1 MLESLSISSYNS
13 TGHLY
18 VKNINANYCENT
30 MSADNQQE
38 RLDPNWITGFVD
50 GEGCFYVG
58 INQHNRTKQWQLLPE
73 FRIVQHQRD
82 EQVLFKIQ
90 KYFGFGTVNVNHGDR
105 KEFRVRGL
113 EKLNKI
119 IEFFKNYKFQTLSKQ
134 KSFEVFSEII
144 EMMNKKEHL
153 NDEGRIKI
161 AKLISTVNKKV
172 IPRYLKSS
180 ETI

>member
-1 MLESLSISSYNS
+1 M
-13 TGHLY
+13 TDG
-18 VKNINANYCENT
+18 ENVL
-30 MSADNQQE
+30 SADNQQE

-82 EQVLFKIQ
+82 EQVLHKVQRF
-90 KYFGFGTVNVNHGDR
+90 FGFGVVTVNHGDR

-113 EKLNKI
+113 ENLNKI
-119 IEFFKNYKFQTLSKQ
+119 IEFFKIYKFQTLTKQ

-144 EMMNKKEHL
+144 KMMNNKEHL
-153 NDEGRIKI
+153 SNDGRIKI
-161 AKLISTVNKKV
+161 ANLISTVNKKV
-172 IPRYLKSS
+172 IPKYLISS
-180 ETI
+180 ETIRQNLAMQDKI

>member
-1 MLESLSISSYNS
+1 MF
-13 TGHLY
+13 
-18 VKNINANYCENT
+18 
-30 MSADNQQE
+30 SADNQQE

-58 INQHNRTKQWQLLPE
+58 INQHNKTKLWQLLPE

-82 EQVLFKIQ
+82 EQVLYKIQ

-113 EKLNKI
+113 ENLNKI
-119 IEFFKNYKFQTLSKQ
+119 VEFFKIYKFQTRSKQ
-134 KSFEVFSEII
+134 KSFEVFSEVIK
-144 EMMNKKEHL
+144 MMNNEEHL
-153 NDEGRIKI
+153 KDEGRTKI

-172 IPRYLKSS
+172 IPKYLISS
-180 ETI
+180 ETIRQSNNSCKI